1 MPFVAQACYGSVAC
15 KCLGLWQSP
24 MFSHRMSC
32 KSLYPKLWGLSQGRV
47 SQTLQV
53 TTGATLLLSEHS
65 ASVTWFML
73 GSHSITAGQAS
84 PPCLR
89 ALGSSVELFAW
100 LSWEQLICS
109 EQFGSLQ
116 VSIISDCFPWLAL
129 RWSALCVYRYCT
141 FTYVFIQSLQINI
154 HTGYIREKVFN
165 HGICCEQVGAVGNP
179 INLGFWFCFLA
190 VNHFVEIISLI
201 SFNVLLSSIEENV
214 YLWVKCVISLKIC
227 FYLEYISTW
236 SKCACFSC
244 SPRFNSA
251 VVLYL

>member
-1 MPFVAQACYGSVAC
+1 MGQLHASVLACGRAPCFPTGWAVNHYI
-15 KCLGLWQSP
+15 QSCGGFHKAGP
-24 MFSHRMSC
+24 H
-32 KSLYPKLWGLSQGRV
+32 K
-47 SQTLQV
+47 LQV

-141 FTYVFIQSLQINI
+141 FTYVFMQSLQINI

-190 VNHFVEIISLI
+190 SEPFCGDNFI
-201 SFNVLLSSIEENV
+201 N
-214 YLWVKCVISLKIC
+214 
-227 FYLEYISTW
+227 
-236 SKCACFSC
+236 
-244 SPRFNSA
+244 
-251 VVLYL
+251 